1 MSDADIFAVIPATQ
15 RWTWLWWGLFAV
27 FLLVLGVIIAGVYS
41 VLAANHA
48 TVSLDGQQL
57 HVRGG
62 FYSRKLPLKEVQKEH
77 AAVVNL
83 QEQRQYAP
91 VSRRN
96 GIGLPGLQAGW
107 FRLRNNEKALI
118 FVTDPSQ
125 VVYLPTRNG
134 YSLLFS
140 LQHPQ
145 AFIDKLTELG

>member
-1 MSDADIFAVIPATQ
+1 MSEADIFAVIPATQ
-15 RWTWLWWGLFAV
+15 RWTWMWALFFGV

-48 TVSLDGQQL
+48 TVALDGQVL
-57 HVRGG
+57 RIRGG
-62 FYSRKLPLKEVQKEH
+62 FYSRTLPVAELRKKQ
-77 AAVVNL
+77 AAVINL
-83 QEQRQYAP
+83 GEQREYAP

-107 FRLRNNEKALI
+107 FRLRNKEKALI

-125 VVYLPTRNG
+125 VVYVPTRKG

-140 LQHPQ
+140 LQHPH
-145 AFIDKLTELG
+145 AFIDKLAELG